1 MNRTVGWA
9 GMCVCVCVC
18 ICVCVLG
25 QGVRVVLGYNKGQ
38 EGRITSWTWVCSS
51 DLTANT
57 AGDLMKGE
65 RSKAKRRQE
74 LPQKEHSRKG

>member
-38 EGRITSWTWVCSS
+38 
-51 DLTANT
+51 
-57 AGDLMKGE
+57 
-65 RSKAKRRQE
+65 
-74 LPQKEHSRKG
+74 